1 VTPPKTLV
9 GLAVSPGIAIGRP
22 LVVENRPLPVIRVAI
37 APDQVDAEVA
47 RVREAARRAARHVEQ
62 LAIQAEAAVGAEY
75 ASIFEAHRLML
86 EDPTLLSGL
95 EKVIRQ
101 ECVNAEWALEDVTRR
116 LLQQFDQLAD
126 VYLRERRVDLLD
138 VASELQRALQGRT
151 GPPLD
156 LRAGDHDTVL
166 TADDIPPSQAVQL
179 GSGSVLGFASEA
191 GGTTSHTTIIAKS
204 LGIPAVVGVVGLVA
218 TVAKASRVIV
228 DGFEGHVIVDPD
240 DALVQM
246 YRTRAE
252 EHHHRERELLGQS
265 SLPAVTTD
273 GRKVTLLANID
284 MLHEVEG
291 ARAAGAEG
299 IGLFRSEFLFLQA
312 SPELP
317 DEEEQSRLYASLLA
331 AFPRHQPV
339 TVRTF
344 DLGGKKLARE
354 LLGNPEANPVLGL
367 RGVRLCLQKP
377 EFFQTQLRAL
387 LRAAGP
393 DRDNLRIMVPMVGS
407 IDEIR
412 TVRVLL
418 DRLRADLRSRGVGVP
433 ERVTLGAMVEV
444 PAAALIAEHLAR
456 EVDFFAIG
464 TNDLTQYTLA
474 VDRANEQVADLYRPF
489 HPGVLRLIERVIT
502 AGRRAGIS
510 VSLCGELAADPLA
523 VPVLM
528 GLGLDEF
535 SMHAQAMPVA
545 RNLIRSLSFRD
556 ARRIAQKALTL
567 ATAKAVEEFLL
578 ERLSGLLS
586 HLKVRIRL

>member
-1 VTPPKTLV
+1 MTGPRTLI

-22 LVVENRPLPVIRVAI
+22 LVVENRPLPVVRI
-37 APDQVDAEVA
+37 ALAASETDAEVE
-47 RVREAARRAARHVEQ
+47 RVRAAAGRAASHMEQ
-62 LAIQAEAAVGAEY
+62 LAVEAAAAVGAEY
-75 ASIFEAHRLML
+75 ASIFDAHRLML
-86 EDPTLLSGL
+86 EDPTLLAAL
-95 EKVIRQ
+95 EERIRG
-101 ECVNAEWALEDVTRR
+101 ESVNAEWALEVVTRK

-138 VASELQRALQGRT
+138 VAAELQRALQGRAS
-151 GPPLD
+151 PSLQVRP
-156 LRAGDHDTVL
+156 GDGERVL

-179 GSGSVLGFASEA
+179 ASGAVSGFASEA
-191 GGTTSHTTIIAKS
+191 GGSTSHTTIIAKS
-204 LGIPAVVGVVGLVA
+204 LGIPAVVGVAGLIAAVA
-218 TVAKASRVIV
+218 RSSQVIV

-240 DALVQM
+240 EALVQV
-246 YRTRAE
+246 YRLRAD
-252 EHHHRERELLGQS
+252 EHRHRQAELLDQAC
-265 SLPAVTTD
+265 LPAVTPD
-273 GRKVTLLANID
+273 GRKVSLLANID
-284 MLHEVEG
+284 LLHEIDG

-317 DEEEQSRLYASLLA
+317 GEEEQARVYQALLA
-331 AFPRHQPV
+331 AFPGQPV

-377 EFFQTQLRAL
+377 EFFLTQLRAL
-387 LRAAGP
+387 LRAAGTGGGL
-393 DRDNLRIMVPMVGS
+393 LRIMVPMVGS
-407 IDEIR
+407 VDEIR
-412 TVRVLL
+412 TVRVLMA
-418 DRLRADLRSRGVGVP
+418 RLRTELAAAGVAVP
-433 ERVTLGAMVEV
+433 DRVAVGAMVEV

-489 HPGVLRLIERVIT
+489 HPAVLRLLERIIS
-502 AGRRAGIS
+502 AGRDAGIP
-510 VSLCGELAADPLA
+510 VSLCGEMAADPLA
-523 VPVLM
+523 VPVLL
-528 GLGLDEF
+528 GLGLEEF
-535 SMHAQAMPVA
+535 SMHSQALPVV
-545 RNLIRSLSFRD
+545 RNLIRSLS
-556 ARRIAQKALTL
+556 AREAKRIAQRALGMS
-567 ATAKAVEEFLL
+567 TAKAVEEYLL